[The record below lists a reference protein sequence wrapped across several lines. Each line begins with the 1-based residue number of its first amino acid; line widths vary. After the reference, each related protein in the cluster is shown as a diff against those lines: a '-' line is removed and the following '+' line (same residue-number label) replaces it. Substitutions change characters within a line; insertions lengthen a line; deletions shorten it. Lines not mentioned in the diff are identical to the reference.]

1 MFEIK
6 VDQSSVPVEA
16 SLPLRISRELEND
29 ILSGKFQ
36 PGARLD
42 ERSLAERFGVSRT
55 PIREALKELVSQ
67 ELAEHR
73 NRQGIFVT
81 KISMSS
87 VMELFELLAVLESAA
102 ARLAARRMDAAS
114 AEELMAVALQTKDAA
129 VRQAAADYT
138 EANARFHELIYDGCG
153 NRPLEESIRQV
164 RRRVAPYRTHI
175 HRIAGRRELSAHEHV
190 ELAQLIARHE
200 ELAAADLMFL
210 HLDIHRSEFRDFV
223 VTLSRSL
230 ERQTPVHPGKG
241 ARV

>member
-1 MFEIK
+1 MSEIK
-6 VDQSSVPVEA
+6 SDET
-16 SLPLRISRELEND
+16 SLAVRISRELESE

-73 NRQGIFVT
+73 SRQGIFVT

-102 ARLAARRMDAAS
+102 ARLAARRMDEDS
-114 AEELMAVALQTKDAA
+114 AEYLMTIALQTKDAA
-129 VRQAAADYT
+129 ARQAAADYT
-138 EANARFHELIYDGCG
+138 EANTCFHELIYAGCG

-190 ELAQLIARHE
+190 ELAQLIARHD
-200 ELAAADLMFL
+200 ELGAADLMFL

-230 ERQTPVHPGKG
+230 ESPPAVHSS
-241 ARV
+241 RVPRV